1 MPFARCSSRRGDAP
15 EKKKHTR
22 APAKPPRAFFI
33 GLHSVTSRSP
43 YYLYCLHA
51 RSLCNLTEKGSRAFF
66 VFIPCAGAGMRASAS
81 LPKQYQW
88 IAGRPLLYHTLSAFN
103 ACPELAHILVVLA
116 PEDAHFEM
124 RHFEGL
130 CFEPRHC
137 GGASR
142 QLSVLNGLNALADR
156 GASAHDW
163 VLVHDAARP
172 GITPAL
178 IRALIDA

>member
-66 VFIPCAGAGMRASAS
+66 AFIIFPCAGAGMRASAS

-116 PEDAHFEM
+116 PED
-124 RHFEGL
+124 
-130 CFEPRHC
+130 
-137 GGASR
+137 
-142 QLSVLNGLNALADR
+142 
-156 GASAHDW
+156 
-163 VLVHDAARP
+163 
-172 GITPAL
+172 
-178 IRALIDA
+178 